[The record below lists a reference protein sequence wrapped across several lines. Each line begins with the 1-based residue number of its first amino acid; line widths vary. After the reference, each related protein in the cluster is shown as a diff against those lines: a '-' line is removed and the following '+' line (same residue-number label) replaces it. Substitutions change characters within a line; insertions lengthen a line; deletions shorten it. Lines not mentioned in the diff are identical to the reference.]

1 LNKLKLNYTS
11 LSFLPILVCI
21 PLGYQLINN
30 IHFGGFKL
38 FQEFLISAFYPK
50 IDNEII
56 ITVINRLNETILI
69 GFFSWLVSIIFG
81 AIFGIISSNI
91 FYKIFNIPNYFYR
104 IIRFFLTIIRSI
116 HEVVWGILLMQI
128 YGINFSIGIIA
139 ICIPYIAV
147 NSKVFAEQ
155 LENIEY
161 KSFES
166 INQINA
172 PKFSSLLT
180 LIWNPIINTFKNFG
194 LYRLECSIRSTV
206 ILGLFGIGG
215 IGTSIFL
222 SFQTLYFREL
232 LSYLWSLAIL
242 IILSG
247 LIFKKIKFN
256 TTNKILSI
264 FFIAVFFI
272 TILFSFSYFLY
283 FIFNKNFENFHSVS
297 SLFKSSSDL
306 GLFDFLKLILET
318 IILSLLSTG
327 IAISLPPLVIGIFNN
342 ITSKIFIKIFSFL
355 LRLIPT
361 PVILLTLLTFNN
373 PSISLAALTLGLHN
387 AGITSKLLFTN
398 LDSQDKRNYI
408 AMKSLG
414 ISKKTS
420 WLLGLFSQQAKSY
433 LAYCAY
439 RSDIIIRDTAIV
451 GVIGSVG
458 LGWQLQES
466 LSSFAWQEVTI
477 VLIAYSSIA
486 IVGELI
492 NGKIKNSLT

>member
-1 LNKLKLNYTS
+1 LNKFKLNYIS

-38 FQEFLISAFYPK
+38 FQEFLISAFNPK

-56 ITVINRLNETILI
+56 ITVIKRLNETILI

-91 FYKIFNIPNYFYR
+91 FYKIFNIPNFFYR

-128 YGINFSIGIIA
+128 YGINISIGIIA
-139 ICIPYIAV
+139 ICKNYIAV

-155 LENIEY
+155 LENIDY

-166 INQINA
+166 ISQINA

-222 SFQTLYFREL
+222 SFQTLNFREL
-232 LSYLWSLAIL
+232 WTYLWSLALL

-256 TTNKILSI
+256 NTNKILSI

-283 FIFNKNFENFHSVS
+283 FIFNNNFENFNSAN
-297 SLFKSSSDL
+297 SLFKSSSYL
-306 GLFDFLKLILET
+306 ELFNFLKLILET
-318 IILSLLSTG
+318 IFLSLLSTG

-342 ITSKIFIKIFSFL
+342 NTSKIFIKIFAFL

-373 PSISLAALTLGLHN
+373 PSVSLAALTLGLHN

-420 WLLGLFSQQAKSY
+420 WLLGLFAQQAKSY

-439 RSDIIIRDTAIV
+439 RSDIIIRETAIV

-458 LGWQLQES
+458 LGRQLQES
-466 LSSFAWQEVTI
+466 LSSFALQEVTI

>member
-1 LNKLKLNYTS
+1 M
-11 LSFLPILVCI
+11 VCI

-38 FQEFLISAFYPK
+38 FQEFLISAFNPK

-56 ITVINRLNETILI
+56 ITVINRLNETIII

-91 FYKIFNIPNYFYR
+91 FYKIFNIPNFFYR

-155 LENIEY
+155 LETIDY

-172 PKFSSLLT
+172 PKLSSLLT
-180 LIWNPIINTFKNFG
+180 IVWNPIINTFENFG
-194 LYRLECSIRSTV
+194 LYRLECAIRSTV

-222 SFQTLYFREL
+222 SFQTLNFREL
-232 LSYLWSLAIL
+232 WTYLWSLAIL
-242 IILSG
+242 IIISG

-256 TTNKILSI
+256 TTNKNLSI

-272 TILFSFSYFLY
+272 TILFSFSCFLY
-283 FIFNKNFENFHSVS
+283 FIFKNIENFNSVS

-306 GLFDFLKLILET
+306 VLFDFLKLILET

-342 ITSKIFIKIFSFL
+342 NSSKIFIKIFAFL

-373 PSISLAALTLGLHN
+373 PSLSLAALTLGLHN

-439 RSDIIIRDTAIV
+439 RSDIIIRETAIV

-486 IVGELI
+486 IIGELI

>member
-1 LNKLKLNYTS
+1 MNKLKLNYTS
-11 LSFLPILVCI
+11 LSFLPILICI

-38 FQEFLISAFYPK
+38 FQEFLISAFNPK

-91 FYKIFNIPNYFYR
+91 FCKIFNIPNFFYG

-116 HEVVWGILLMQI
+116 HEVVWGIVLMQI

-155 LENIEY
+155 LETIDY
-161 KSFES
+161 KRFES
-166 INQINA
+166 INLINA
-172 PKFSSLLT
+172 PKFSTLLT
-180 LIWNPIINTFKNFG
+180 IVWNPIINTFKNFG

-222 SFQTLYFREL
+222 SFQTLNFREL
-232 LSYLWSLAIL
+232 WTYLWSLAIL

-283 FIFNKNFENFHSVS
+283 FIFNNNFENFNSLS

-327 IAISLPPLVIGIFNN
+327 IAISLPPVVIGIFNN
-342 ITSKIFIKIFSFL
+342 NTSKIFIKFFAFL

-361 PVILLTLLTFNN
+361 PVILLILLTFNN
-373 PSISLAALTLGLHN
+373 PSLSLAALTLGLHN
-387 AGITSKLLFTN
+387 AGITSKLLFIN
-398 LDSQDKRNYI
+398 LESQDRRNYI

-439 RSDIIIRDTAIV
+439 RSDIIIRETAIV

-458 LGWQLQES
+458 IGWQLQES

-486 IVGELI
+486 VVGELI

>member
-11 LSFLPILVCI
+11 LSFLPILVCL

-38 FQEFLISAFYPK
+38 FQEFLISAFNPK

-81 AIFGIISSNI
+81 AIFGILSSNI
-91 FYKIFNIPNYFYR
+91 FCKIFNIPIFLYS
-104 IIRFFLTIIRSI
+104 IIRVFLTIIRSI

-128 YGINFSIGIIA
+128 FGINYSIGLIA

-155 LENIEY
+155 LETIDY

-172 PKFSSLLT
+172 AKFSSLLT

-194 LYRLECSIRSTV
+194 LYRLECSIRSTM

-222 SFQTLYFREL
+222 SFQTLNFREL
-232 LSYLWSLAIL
+232 WTYLWSLAIL

-264 FFIAVFFI
+264 FFIAFFFI

-283 FIFNKNFENFHSVS
+283 FIFNINFENFNSVS

-342 ITSKIFIKIFSFL
+342 NSSKIFIKIFAFL

-361 PVILLTLLTFNN
+361 PVILLTLLTFNY
-373 PSISLAALTLGLHN
+373 PSLSLAALTLGIHN

-439 RSDIIIRDTAIV
+439 RSDIIIRETAIV

-486 IVGELI
+486 IIGELI

>member
-1 LNKLKLNYTS
+1 M
-11 LSFLPILVCI
+11 CI
-21 PLGYQLINN
+21 RDRLINN

-38 FQEFLISAFYPK
+38 FQEFLISAFNPK

-56 ITVINRLNETILI
+56 ITVIRRLNETILI

-91 FYKIFNIPNYFYR
+91 FYKIFNIPNFFYR

-116 HEVVWGILLMQI
+116 HEVVWGILLIQI
-128 YGINFSIGIIA
+128 YGVNFSIGIIA

-155 LENIEY
+155 LETIDY
-161 KSFES
+161 KRFES

-222 SFQTLYFREL
+222 SFQTLNFREL
-232 LSYLWSLAIL
+232 WTYLWSLAIL

-264 FFIAVFFI
+264 FVIAVFFI

-283 FIFNKNFENFHSVS
+283 FIFNNNFDNFNSVS
-297 SLFKSSSDL
+297 SLFKSSSEL
-306 GLFDFLKLILET
+306 GLFD
-318 IILSLLSTG
+318 LSL
-327 IAISLPPLVIGIFNN
+327 IHI
-342 ITSKIFIKIFSFL
+342 
-355 LRLIPT
+355 
-361 PVILLTLLTFNN
+361 
-373 PSISLAALTLGLHN
+373 
-387 AGITSKLLFTN
+387 
-398 LDSQDKRNYI
+398 
-408 AMKSLG
+408 
-414 ISKKTS
+414 
-420 WLLGLFSQQAKSY
+420 
-433 LAYCAY
+433 
-439 RSDIIIRDTAIV
+439 
-451 GVIGSVG
+451 
-458 LGWQLQES
+458 
-466 LSSFAWQEVTI
+466 
-477 VLIAYSSIA
+477 
-486 IVGELI
+486 
-492 NGKIKNSLT
+492 

>member
-1 LNKLKLNYTS
+1 MNKLKLNYTS
-11 LSFLPILVCI
+11 LSFLPILVCV

-38 FQEFLISAFYPK
+38 FQEFLISALNPK

-56 ITVINRLNETILI
+56 ITVIKRLNETILI
-69 GFFSWLVSIIFG
+69 SFFSWLFSIIFG

-91 FYKIFNIPNYFYR
+91 FYKIFNISNFFYR

-128 YGINFSIGIIA
+128 YGLNFSIGIIA

-147 NSKVFAEQ
+147 NSKVFSEQ
-155 LENIEY
+155 LETIDY

-222 SFQTLYFREL
+222 SFQTLNFREL
-232 LSYLWSLAIL
+232 WTYLWSLAIL

-256 TTNKILSI
+256 ATNKILSI

-283 FIFNKNFENFHSVS
+283 FIFNNNFENFNSFS
-297 SLFKSSSDL
+297 SLIKSSLDL

-318 IILSLLSTG
+318 IILSLLSTC

-342 ITSKIFIKIFSFL
+342 NTSKFFIKIFAFL

-373 PSISLAALTLGLHN
+373 PSVSLAALTLGLHN

-398 LDSQDKRNYI
+398 LDSQDKKNYI

-439 RSDIIIRDTAIV
+439 RSDIIIRETAIV

-466 LSSFAWQEVTI
+466 LSSFAWQEVII

-486 IVGELI
+486 VVGELI

>member
-1 LNKLKLNYTS
+1 M
-11 LSFLPILVCI
+11 VCI

-38 FQEFLISAFYPK
+38 FQEFLISAFNPK

-56 ITVINRLNETILI
+56 ITVIKRLNETILI

-91 FYKIFNIPNYFYR
+91 FYKIFNIPNFFYLT
-104 IIRFFLTIIRSI
+104 IRFFLTIIRSI

-139 ICIPYIAV
+139 LCIPYIAV

-155 LENIEY
+155 LETIDY

-194 LYRLECSIRSTV
+194 LYRLECSIRSTL

-222 SFQTLYFREL
+222 SFQTLNFREL
-232 LSYLWSLAIL
+232 WTYLWSLAIL

-283 FIFNKNFENFHSVS
+283 FIFNNNFENFNSVS
-297 SLFKSSSDL
+297 SLFKSSSYL
-306 GLFDFLKLILET
+306 GLSDFLKLIFET

-342 ITSKIFIKIFSFL
+342 YTSKIIIKIFAFL

-361 PVILLTLLTFNN
+361 PLILLTLLTFNN
-373 PSISLAALTLGLHN
+373 PSVSLAALTLGLHN
-387 AGITSKLLFTN
+387 AGITSKLLFKN

-420 WLLGLFSQQAKSY
+420 WLLGLYSQQAKSY

-439 RSDIIIRDTAIV
+439 RSDIIIRETAIV

>member
-1 LNKLKLNYTS
+1 M
-11 LSFLPILVCI
+11 VCI

-38 FQEFLISAFYPK
+38 FQEFLISAFNPK

-69 GFFSWLVSIIFG
+69 GFLSWLISIIFG

-91 FYKIFNIPNYFYR
+91 FYKIFNIPNFFYR

-128 YGINFSIGIIA
+128 YGINFSMGIIA

-155 LENIEY
+155 LETIDY
-161 KSFES
+161 KRFES

-180 LIWNPIINTFKNFG
+180 IVWNPIINTFKNFG

-222 SFQTLYFREL
+222 SFQTLNFREL
-232 LSYLWSLAIL
+232 WTYLWSLAIL

-247 LIFKKIKFN
+247 FIFKKIKFN
-256 TTNKILSI
+256 NTNKILSI
-264 FFIAVFFI
+264 FFITVFFI

-283 FIFNKNFENFHSVS
+283 FIFNNNFENFNSLS
-297 SLFKSSSDL
+297 SLFKSSSEL

-327 IAISLPPLVIGIFNN
+327 IAISLPPLVIGIFNSN
-342 ITSKIFIKIFSFL
+342 TSKFFIKTFAFL

-361 PVILLTLLTFNN
+361 PVILLILLTFNN
-373 PSISLAALTLGLHN
+373 PSLSLAALTLGLHN

-398 LDSQDKRNYI
+398 LEGQDRRNYI

-439 RSDIIIRDTAIV
+439 RSDIIIRETAIV
-451 GVIGSVG
+451 GLIGSVG
-458 LGWQLQES
+458 LGWRLQES

-477 VLIAYSSIA
+477 ILIAYSSIA

>member
-1 LNKLKLNYTS
+1 MNKLKLNYAS
-11 LSFLPILVCI
+11 LSFLPILVFI
-21 PLGYQLINN
+21 PLGYQLTTN

-38 FQEFLISAFYPK
+38 FQEFLISAFNPK

-56 ITVINRLNETILI
+56 IIVINRLNETILI
-69 GFFSWLVSIIFG
+69 GFFSWLLSIIFG

-91 FYKIFNIPNYFYR
+91 FYKIFNIPNFFYR
-104 IIRFFLTIIRSI
+104 IIKFFLTILRSI

-155 LENIEY
+155 LETIDY
-161 KSFES
+161 KRFES

-172 PKFSSLLT
+172 PKLSSLLT
-180 LIWNPIINTFKNFG
+180 IVWNPIINTFKNFG

-222 SFQTLYFREL
+222 SFQTLNFREL
-232 LSYLWSLAIL
+232 WTYLWSLAIL

-283 FIFNKNFENFHSVS
+283 FIFNNFENFNSVS
-297 SLFKSSSDL
+297 FLFKSSSDL
-306 GLFDFLKLILET
+306 GLFDFLKIILET

-327 IAISLPPLVIGIFNN
+327 IAISLPPVLIGIFNN
-342 ITSKIFIKIFSFL
+342 NTSKFFIKIFAFL

-361 PVILLTLLTFNN
+361 PVILLILLTFNN
-373 PSISLAALTLGLHN
+373 PSLSLAALTLGLHN

-398 LDSQDKRNYI
+398 LESQDRRNYI

-414 ISKKTS
+414 ISKKTC

-439 RSDIIIRDTAIV
+439 RSDIIIRETAIV

-477 VLIAYSSIA
+477 VLMAYSSIA

-492 NGKIKNSLT
+492 NDKIKNSLT

>member
-1 LNKLKLNYTS
+1 M
-11 LSFLPILVCI
+11 VCI

-38 FQEFLISAFYPK
+38 FQEFLISAFNPK

-56 ITVINRLNETILI
+56 ITVIKRLNETILI

-91 FYKIFNIPNYFYR
+91 FYKIFNIPNFFYR
-104 IIRFFLTIIRSI
+104 IIMFFLTIIRSI
-116 HEVVWGILLMQI
+116 HEVVWGIILMQI

-155 LENIEY
+155 LETIDY

-222 SFQTLYFREL
+222 SFQTLNFREL
-232 LSYLWSLAIL
+232 WTYLWSLAIL

-283 FIFNKNFENFHSVS
+283 FIFNNNFENFNSVS

-327 IAISLPPLVIGIFNN
+327 IAISLPP
-342 ITSKIFIKIFSFL
+342 
-355 LRLIPT
+355 
-361 PVILLTLLTFNN
+361 
-373 PSISLAALTLGLHN
+373 
-387 AGITSKLLFTN
+387 
-398 LDSQDKRNYI
+398 
-408 AMKSLG
+408 
-414 ISKKTS
+414 
-420 WLLGLFSQQAKSY
+420 
-433 LAYCAY
+433 
-439 RSDIIIRDTAIV
+439 
-451 GVIGSVG
+451 
-458 LGWQLQES
+458 
-466 LSSFAWQEVTI
+466 
-477 VLIAYSSIA
+477 
-486 IVGELI
+486 
-492 NGKIKNSLT
+492 

>member
-1 LNKLKLNYTS
+1 M
-11 LSFLPILVCI
+11 VCI

-38 FQEFLISAFYPK
+38 FQEFLISAFNPK

-56 ITVINRLNETILI
+56 ITVINRINETILI
-69 GFFSWLVSIIFG
+69 GFFSWLLSIIFG
-81 AIFGIISSNI
+81 VIFGIISSNI
-91 FYKIFNIPNYFYR
+91 FYEIFNIPNFFYR

-116 HEVVWGILLMQI
+116 HEVVWGIILMQI

-155 LENIEY
+155 LETIDY

-180 LIWNPIINTFKNFG
+180 LIWKPIINTFKNFG

-222 SFQTLYFREL
+222 SFQTLNFREL
-232 LSYLWSLAIL
+232 WTYLWSLAIL

-272 TILFSFSYFLY
+272 VILFSFSYFLY
-283 FIFNKNFENFHSVS
+283 FIFNYNFENFNSVS
-297 SLFKSSSDL
+297 PLFKSISNL
-306 GLFDFLKLILET
+306 GLFNFLKLILET
-318 IILSLLSTG
+318 IILSLLSAG
-327 IAISLPPLVIGIFNN
+327 IAISLPPLLMVIFNN
-342 ITSKIFIKIFSFL
+342 NTSKIFIKTFAFL

-361 PVILLTLLTFNN
+361 PVILLILLTFNN
-373 PSISLAALTLGLHN
+373 PSLSLAALTLGLHN

-398 LDSQDKRNYI
+398 LDNQDRRNYI

-439 RSDIIIRDTAIV
+439 RSDIIIRETAIV

-492 NGKIKNSLT
+492 NGKIKDSLT

>member
-38 FQEFLISAFYPK
+38 FQEFLISAFNPK

-56 ITVINRLNETILI
+56 ITVIKRLDETILI

-91 FYKIFNIPNYFYR
+91 FYKIFNIPNFFYR
-104 IIRFFLTIIRSI
+104 ILRFFLTIIRSI

-128 YGINFSIGIIA
+128 YGINFSVGIIA
-139 ICIPYIAV
+139 ICIPYIAL

-155 LENIEY
+155 LETIDYKSIEY
-161 KSFES
+161 

-222 SFQTLYFREL
+222 SFQTLNFREL
-232 LSYLWSLAIL
+232 WTYLWSLAIL
-242 IILSG
+242 IIISG

-256 TTNKILSI
+256 HTNKILSI

-272 TILFSFSYFLY
+272 TALLSFSYFLY
-283 FIFNKNFENFHSVS
+283 FVFNNNFENFNSFS

-306 GLFDFLKLILET
+306 GLFDFLKIILET

-342 ITSKIFIKIFSFL
+342 NTSKIFIKIFAFL

-373 PSISLAALTLGLHN
+373 PSLSLAALTLGLHN

-398 LDSQDKRNYI
+398 LESQDRRNYI

-414 ISKKTS
+414 ITKKTS

>member
-1 LNKLKLNYTS
+1 MNKLKLNYTS

-21 PLGYQLINN
+21 PLGYQLITNL
-30 IHFGGFKL
+30 HFGGLNL
-38 FQEFLISAFYPK
+38 FQEFLISSFNPK
-50 IDNEII
+50 INNEII
-56 ITVINRLNETILI
+56 ITVIKRLNETILI
-69 GFFSWLVSIIFG
+69 GFFSWLISIIFG
-81 AIFGIISSNI
+81 AIFGILSSKI
-91 FYKIFNIPNYFYR
+91 FYKIFSIPNFFYS
-104 IIRFFLTIIRSI
+104 IINVFLTIIRSI
-116 HEVVWGILLMQI
+116 HEVVWGLLLMQI

-155 LENIEY
+155 LETIDY

-166 INQINA
+166 INQMHA

-180 LIWNPIINTFKNFG
+180 LIWNPIINTFINFG

-206 ILGLFGIGG
+206 MLGLFGIGG

-222 SFQTLYFREL
+222 SFQTLNFREL
-232 LSYLWSLAIL
+232 WTYLWSLAIL

-247 LIFKKIKFN
+247 AIFKKINFID
-256 TTNKILSI
+256 TNKHLSI
-264 FFIAVFFI
+264 ILIAVI
-272 TILFSFSYFLY
+272 MTTILFTFSYSFY
-283 FIFNKNFENFHSVS
+283 FIFNNNFENFNSFN
-297 SLFKSSSDL
+297 SLFKSSSYL
-306 GLFDFLKLILET
+306 ALFDFLKLIFDT

-327 IAISLPPLVIGIFNN
+327 IAISLPPFVMGIFNN
-342 ITSKIFIKIFSFL
+342 NTSKILIRFFSFL

-361 PVILLTLLTFNN
+361 PVVLLTLLTFNN
-373 PSISLAALTLGLHN
+373 PSLSLAALTLGLHN

-439 RSDIIIRDTAIV
+439 RSDIIIRETAIV

-458 LGWQLQES
+458 LGWQLKES
-466 LSSFAWQEVTI
+466 LSSFAWQEVTTI
-477 VLIAYSSIA
+477 LLAYSSIA
-486 IVGELI
+486 IIGEII
-492 NGKIKNSLT
+492 NGKIKNGLT

>member
-1 LNKLKLNYTS
+1 MNKLKLNYTS
-11 LSFLPILVCI
+11 LSFIPILVCI

-30 IHFGGFKL
+30 IHFEGFKL
-38 FQEFLISAFYPK
+38 FQEFLISAFNPK
-50 IDNEII
+50 IDKEII
-56 ITVINRLNETILI
+56 ITIIKRLNETILI

-81 AIFGIISSNI
+81 AIFGIISSKF
-91 FYKIFNIPNYFYR
+91 FYKIFNIPNFFYC
-104 IIRFFLTIIRSI
+104 IIKFFLTIIRSI

-155 LENIEY
+155 LETIDYE
-161 KSFES
+161 SFES

-222 SFQTLYFREL
+222 SFQTLNFREL
-232 LSYLWSLAIL
+232 WTYLWSLAIL

-283 FIFNKNFENFHSVS
+283 FIFNNYENFNSVS
-297 SLFKSSSDL
+297 SLFNSSSDL

-318 IILSLLSTG
+318 IILSILSTG

-342 ITSKIFIKIFSFL
+342 KTSKIFIKIFAFL

-373 PSISLAALTLGLHN
+373 PSVSLAALTLGLHN
-387 AGITSKLLFTN
+387 AGITSKLLFKN

-439 RSDIIIRDTAIV
+439 RSDIIIRETAIV

-466 LSSFAWQEVTI
+466 LSSFAWQEVTT

>member
-38 FQEFLISAFYPK
+38 FQEFLISAFNPK

-91 FYKIFNIPNYFYR
+91 FYKIFNIPNFFYR

-116 HEVVWGILLMQI
+116 HEVVWGIVLMQI

-155 LENIEY
+155 LETIDY
-161 KSFES
+161 KRFES

-180 LIWNPIINTFKNFG
+180 IVWNPIINTFKNFG

-222 SFQTLYFREL
+222 SFQTLNFREL
-232 LSYLWSLAIL
+232 WTYLWSLAIL

-256 TTNKILSI
+256 TTSKILSI

-283 FIFNKNFENFHSVS
+283 FIFNNNFENFNSVS
-297 SLFKSSSDL
+297 FLFKSSSNL

-327 IAISLPPLVIGIFNN
+327 IAISLPPVAIGIFNN
-342 ITSKIFIKIFSFL
+342 NVSKIFIKIFAFL

-361 PVILLTLLTFNN
+361 PLILLILLTFNN
-373 PSISLAALTLGLHN
+373 PSLSLAALTLGLYN
-387 AGITSKLLFTN
+387 AGITSKLLLTN
-398 LDSQDKRNYI
+398 LDSQDRRNYI

-439 RSDIIIRDTAIV
+439 RSDIIIRETAIV

-477 VLIAYSSIA
+477 VLMAYSSIA
-486 IVGELI
+486 IVVELI